1 MEVSSA
7 CYRGRS
13 HLKNLGMSR
22 SEQMITAKGKC
33 CLNYPSGFYWGG
45 GWRGRWGGGWQV
57 GYSNLFS
64 PTLLKRISFLEIHS
78 HAWFKKRVNAFWG
91 NLEK

>member
-22 SEQMITAKGKC
+22 SEQMITGKGKC

-45 GWRGRWGGGWQV
+45 GGRGKKINAKSV
-57 GYSNLFS
+57 GVEVSSVGVLFS
-64 PTLLKRISFLEIHS
+64 SMPSKTH
-78 HAWFKKRVNAFWG
+78 VN
-91 NLEK
+91 